1 MTPLPMGLIQPHE
14 VCAQR
19 DRAATKSS
27 LGAGGAW
34 GWHRGG
40 RSTQQQHCTARSRLH
55 SWICPFIYYL
65 GKHRHGLPKNR
76 FRDLHRLH
84 VPGGL
89 DEPPVVAERTGGG
102 SSCWSSPE
110 RVLELHGGFLGPGPM
125 QTPWWG
131 QPNTNPVGWALA
143 FAQFPSGAAQASAC
157 AHPTGLGHCVGTG
170 RAPGATSTAPA
181 PRLPPALT
189 PPAHPGLSE
198 APGDTGSGSDRA
210 HENQAAL
217 CPRGRA
223 GAGASQVTEASRLE
237 KTFKINQTSTRPPAS
252 PHQTVRLPGSSPSME
267 HWSCPGMDP
276 RGRAGRARVCRGIRG
291 CAGACM
297 GVHSCMTPG
306 TTQG

>member
-65 GKHRHGLPKNR
+65 GKHRHGLPKNP

-84 VPGGL
+84 DPGGL

-110 RVLELHGGFLGPGPM
+110 RVLELHGGFLAQVPCRHHGGAGP
-125 QTPWWG
+125 TPAQWG
-131 QPNTNPVGWALA
+131 GRWRSHSSPVELPRPQPV
-143 FAQFPSGAAQASAC
+143 
-157 AHPTGLGHCVGTG
+157 PT
-170 RAPGATSTAPA
+170 
-181 PRLPPALT
+181 
-189 PPAHPGLSE
+189 
-198 APGDTGSGSDRA
+198 
-210 HENQAAL
+210 
-217 CPRGRA
+217 PRGWDTAWGR
-223 GAGASQVTEASRLE
+223 GEPQE
-237 KTFKINQTSTRPPAS
+237 PP
-252 PHQTVRLPGSSPSME
+252 PQPQLLDCLQP
-267 HWSCPGMDP
+267 
-276 RGRAGRARVCRGIRG
+276 
-291 CAGACM
+291 
-297 GVHSCMTPG
+297 
-306 TTQG
+306 